1 MLQIFGGMVIG
12 SMMTMMLLGGVS
24 AADQV
29 LEHAQSLYMEQINR
43 PDSTTT
49 LILLGILSLFLGALS
64 LWPPKRPVKSAVIIK
79 KLNRHCK

>member
-1 MLQIFGGMVIG
+1 MLQVFGGMVIG

-29 LEHAQSLYMEQINR
+29 LEHAQSLYINEINR

-49 LILLGILSLFLGALS
+49 LILLAILSLFLGALS
-64 LWPPKRPVKSAVIIK
+64 LWPPKRPVKSEAIIK
-79 KLNRHCK
+79 KLKRHCK